1 MDELLVQIN
10 SFCKSG
16 RESDRKNQG
25 DVVPKPL
32 CPFVQR
38 FGVSGAAGVCS
49 GQGSDPK
56 NRAGNGE
63 SSSCELENVDFGGF
77 FRNTP

>member
-1 MDELLVQIN
+1 M
-10 SFCKSG
+10 G
-16 RESDRKNQG
+16 KNQR
-25 DVVPKPL
+25 DMVPKPF
-32 CPFVQR
+32 CPFMQL

-56 NRAGNGE
+56 NQAGNGE
-63 SSSCELENVDFGGF
+63 NSSCELKNVDFGGV